1 LLGASPVQ
9 GGEAA
14 FIVPV
19 IPNIHQRILDAVTTD
34 PAAFDMKHWHHQTA
48 CGTTH
53 CRAGF
58 VVETAGEA
66 GKKLEKQTS
75 TIFAAM
81 QIYHASSKIEV
92 ACPRFYE
99 PDSIALA
106 DIKRC
111 AELEGKSQS

>member
-1 LLGASPVQ
+1 
-9 GGEAA
+9 
-14 FIVPV
+14 VPV
-19 IPNIHQRILDAVTTD
+19 IPNIHQKILEAVTSD
-34 PAAFDMKHWHHQTA
+34 PAAFDMKHWHHETS

-58 VVETAGEA
+58 VTFLAGEA
-66 GKKLEKQTS
+66 GAKLEKQTS

-81 QIYHASSKIEV
+81 QIYHASSKIGV

-99 PDSIALA
+99 PDAIALA

-111 AELEGKSQS
+111 ADLESKASK